1 MDVTITAALIIKNE
15 CRCIRRCLDRICNI
29 FEEIIIV
36 DTGSSD
42 GTLDIVNECSNN
54 KIITFEIPWVDDFSY
69 ARNFAISKSNSKY
82 IFFIDADEYLET
94 DREGVIREINEI
106 DSRDA
111 KVPTVY
117 CPVIKNHDGNTSKGI
132 GRIFRNDGEYFY
144 AGFVHEEI
152 RHKSN
157 VGVTGCEVNVIL
169 LHDGYKDEI
178 IIDKNKVERNNFLNK
193 KNIKKEP
200 CNLRWRYFYF
210 RDNFSKLDP
219 GRVCDDIFNLIG
231 VGADRKLQLDNITIM
246 DYAFPML
253 DILAKAL
260 LITLNNDEGF
270 RDVIKAMEKIIP
282 YNSNSFYYEL
292 LYDIYKFK
300 SLAKERIQKII
311 ELNND
316 NLLRHDGMIHS
327 KGLHIDAVLSFYL
340 YELGLT
346 EQSEKLLRSVIN
358 NGFKSEMTFFYLN
371 KFN

>member
-54 KIITFEIPWVDDFSY
+54 KIITFQIPWVDDFSY

-106 DSRDA
+106 DSRGA
-111 KVPTVY
+111 KTPTVY

-157 VGVTGCEVNVIL
+157 VSVTGCEVNVIL
-169 LHDGYKDEI
+169 LHDGYKDEF
-178 IIDKNKVERNNFLNK
+178 IIDKNKAERNNFLNK
-193 KNIKKEP
+193 KILKKSP
-200 CNLRWRYFYF
+200 
-210 RDNFSKLDP
+210 
-219 GRVCDDIFNLIG
+219 
-231 VGADRKLQLDNITIM
+231 AT
-246 DYAFPML
+246 
-253 DILAKAL
+253 
-260 LITLNNDEGF
+260 
-270 RDVIKAMEKIIP
+270 
-282 YNSNSFYYEL
+282 
-292 LYDIYKFK
+292 
-300 SLAKERIQKII
+300 
-311 ELNND
+311 
-316 NLLRHDGMIHS
+316 
-327 KGLHIDAVLSFYL
+327 
-340 YELGLT
+340 
-346 EQSEKLLRSVIN
+346 
-358 NGFKSEMTFFYLN
+358 
-371 KFN
+371 